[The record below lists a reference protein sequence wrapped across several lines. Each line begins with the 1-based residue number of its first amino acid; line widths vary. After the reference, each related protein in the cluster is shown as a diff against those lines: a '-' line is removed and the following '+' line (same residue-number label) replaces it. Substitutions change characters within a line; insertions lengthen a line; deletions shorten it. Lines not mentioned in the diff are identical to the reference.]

1 MNQIGDRSKEFYFEL
16 HSFKANGLNIVGF
29 LSESNAAPIA
39 HCSGETIHNI
49 VISPFFCE
57 KMTSLISI
65 LIDPY

>member
-16 HSFKANGLNIVGF
+16 HSFKTNGLNIVGF
-29 LSESNAAPIA
+29 LCESYAAQIS
-39 HCSGETIHNI
+39 HLSGETTHNI
-49 VISPFFCE
+49 VISPSFWE